1 VKTPKGDG
9 ESVAPSN
16 AAIPD
21 SPMLSSAESVSVDKI
36 RDLLFGNQMQ
46 DYDRRFA
53 AMEERFLHRLKDI
66 ESEGARNL
74 AAFETSTKKQVDSVA
89 GQLREEKDARAEADK
104 ELERNLRE
112 TTQSLEKRVRQLSDQ
127 LGQIERDFAERV
139 TQESQAL
146 RDEIRRRNDDMR
158 AGIERM
164 FAELGSVKTD
174 RNLLAGL
181 FAEVA
186 RCLGQE
192 TGAKNAGKG
201 NGIDPARAWPSS

>member
-1 VKTPKGDG
+1 MKTQKSDG
-9 ESVAPSN
+9 ESVAPPI
-16 AAIPD
+16 AAITD
-21 SPMLSSAESVSVDKI
+21 SPMLSSAEAVSVDKI

-46 DYDRRFA
+46 DYDRRFS

-74 AAFETSTKKQVDSVA
+74 AAFEASTKKQIDSVA

-104 ELERNLRE
+104 ETERNLRE

-127 LGQIERDFAERV
+127 LGQLERDFAERV
-139 TQESQAL
+139 TQESQAV
-146 RDEIRRRNDDMR
+146 RDEFRRRNEDTR

-164 FAELGSVKTD
+164 FGELGSAKTD

-192 TGAKNAGKG
+192 SGTKSATKG
-201 NGIDPARAWPSS
+201 NGFDPARAWPSS